1 MRVIHCLGHTV
12 FDTVTEFMA
21 KQHFYVRLIPPRPTF
36 ASDMNADERVVMQ
49 QHGVYFRGLFDQGKV
64 LVFGPVLDPT
74 DNFGMAVLEVADISE
89 AQQVMEH
96 DPTVVAGMNRFRI
109 SPMVVGAARAK
120 EEG

>member
-1 MRVIHCLGHTV
+1 
-12 FDTVTEFMA
+12 MA
-21 KQHFYVRLIPPRPTF
+21 KQHFYARLIPPRPTF
-36 ASDMNADERVVMQ
+36 ASDMNAEERALMQ
-49 QHGVYFRGLFDQGKV
+49 QHGAYFRGLFDQGKV

-74 DNFGMAVLEVADISE
+74 DNFGMAVLEVRDISE

-109 SPMVVGAARAK
+109 FPMVVGAARAK

>member
-1 MRVIHCLGHTV
+1 
-12 FDTVTEFMA
+12 
-21 KQHFYVRLIPPRPTF
+21 
-36 ASDMNADERVVMQ
+36 MQ

-89 AQQVMEH
+89 AQQVLEH